1 LAKPFKVVS
10 NSDTGDADHYGG
22 NDIDN
27 IAAFLNAQ
35 SDFHDHYYLVYKSG
49 STYYAKSGLT
59 GVVDYSNSDFTT
71 VMNSA
76 IGAVNSAGGGTIFI
90 RAGVYTVNSSIGII
104 VNNVTLK
111 GEGKDATILRCGT
124 NTVDMIIKNDNT
136 ATANFALKD
145 MTVDGNNISNQLLN
159 VVDNTAGILLQNVKF
174 TKGNS
179 SSPQV
184 IGGDSISNI
193 IIKDCDFTD
202 ANAGGDL
209 IGLACT
215 NGLIEGCYFTRTVSG
230 GGLTFGL
237 GKDLRII
244 NNHWVD
250 YVGYGAVSLENISG
264 DFENVLIQGNTFR
277 NVSIGN
283 SVNTASGGGAGNT
296 FQNVEIANNILIDSG
311 GILITKYFSD
321 LSIHDNILL
330 RSCSDGAAGIYVQ
343 APQRCLIANNM
354 LYDKLAGTS
363 PFAGIMVDTETAV
376 GTNISIIGNKINTY
390 EKHGIHVSD
399 VKQIEIVSNTI
410 RNVGGLTDNSYRGI
424 FLFSNGDVNSVGIV
438 SNNLITSSL
447 ANKPYAC
454 IELDS
459 SAATTNITCR
469 NNYLSDFSG
478 VAVECDLTAIGIVV
492 KNNTGFKTENSG
504 TGTVASGQTIIAV
517 NHGLAITPSI
527 NNILVTPT
535 NSMGSATKFYV
546 STVTSTQFTI
556 NVNTDPGATT
566 ATFVWSIV

>member
-1 LAKPFKVVS
+1 LVKVLNNTSPGTSGSIGGDDWDEVAS
-10 NSDTGDADHYGG
+10 YINS
-22 NDIDN
+22 
-27 IAAFLNAQ
+27 Q
-35 SDFHDHYYLVYKSG
+35 SVYSDYSYLVYKDG
-49 STYYAKSGLT
+49 SNYKAKNGIT
-59 GVVDYSNSDFTT
+59 GEIDYSNSAFTT
-71 VMNSA
+71 VIQGAIDTTDAAGGGVIFIKSGTYIVNSA
-76 IGAVNSAGGGTIFI
+76 INIV
-90 RAGVYTVNSSIGII
+90 
-104 VNNVTLK
+104 VNNIILQ
-111 GEGKDATILRCGT
+111 GEGKDSTILICGT
-124 NTVDMIIKNDNT
+124 STVNMIIKNDNT
-136 ATANFALKD
+136 ATSNFAIRD
-145 MTVDGNNISNQLLN
+145 MTINGNDISGQLLN
-159 VVDNTAGILLQNVKF
+159 LVDNITGVLLENVKF

-179 SSPQV
+179 SGPQV
-184 IGGDSISNI
+184 VGGDSIENV
-193 IIKDCDFTD
+193 IIKNCDFTD

-209 IGLACT
+209 IGLAC
-215 NGLIEGCYFTRTVSG
+215 NNLLVEGCFFSRTVSG

-237 GKDLRII
+237 GKDLKII
-244 NNHWVD
+244 NNHWED
-250 YVGYGAVSLENISG
+250 YTGYGAISLENLSG
-264 DFENVLIQGNTFR
+264 DFENVLIEGNTFR
-277 NVSIGN
+277 NVSEGN
-283 SVNTASGGGAGNT
+283 SINTASGGGSSNT

-311 GILITKYFSD
+311 GILIGLYFSD
-321 LSIHDNILL
+321 LSIHDNVLL

-343 APQRCLIANNM
+343 APQRCIIANNI

-363 PFAGIMVDTETAV
+363 PFAGIMIDTDSTV

-399 VKQIEIVSNTI
+399 VKQLEIIDNTI

-478 VAVECDLTAIGIVV
+478 VAIECDLTATGIIV

-504 TGTVASGQTIIAV
+504 TGTVANGTTSIAV

-527 NNILVTPT
+527 NNIVVTPT
-535 NSMGSATKFYV
+535 NSMGSATKYYI

-556 NVNTDPGATT
+556 NVDVNPGATT
-566 ATFVWSIV
+566 ATFSWSIV

>member
-1 LAKPFKVVS
+1 LGKPFKVVA
-10 NSDTGDADHYGG
+10 NSDAGDADHYGG

-27 IAAFLNAQ
+27 MAGWLNAQ

-59 GVVDYSNSDFTT
+59 GVVDYSNSDFVT

-76 IGAVNSAGGGTIFI
+76 IGDVNSAGGGTIFL
-90 RAGVYTVNSSIGII
+90 RAGVYTVNSAINII
-104 VNNVTLK
+104 ISNVTLK

-124 NTVDMIIKNDNT
+124 ATVNMIIKDDNT
-136 ATANFALKD
+136 ATTNFSIKD
-145 MTVDGNNISNQLLN
+145 MTIDGNNISGQLLN
-159 VVDNTAGILLQNVKF
+159 LVDNTTGILLQNVKF

-179 SSPQV
+179 SGPQV
-184 IGGDSISNI
+184 IGGDAIANV
-193 IIKDCDFTD
+193 IIKNCDFTA

-209 IGLACT
+209 IGLAC
-215 NGLIEGCYFTRTVSG
+215 NNLLIEGCYFTRTVSG

-237 GKDLRII
+237 GKDLKII

-250 YVGYGAVSLENISG
+250 YVGYGAISLENISG

-277 NVSIGN
+277 NCSGGN
-283 SVNTASGGGAGNT
+283 SVNTASGGGSGNT
-296 FQNVEIANNILIDSG
+296 FQNVSIVDNILIDSG
-311 GILITKYFSD
+311 GILMGKYFSD
-321 LSIHDNILL
+321 LLIQGNILL
-330 RSCSDGAAGIYVQ
+330 RSCSDGVAGIYVQ
-343 APQRCLIANNM
+343 APQRCLITNNM

-363 PFAGIMVDTETAV
+363 PFAGIHVDTETTT
-376 GTNISIIGNKINTY
+376 GTNVSIIGNKINTY

-399 VKQIEIVSNTI
+399 IKQIEIIGNTI

-454 IELDS
+454 IELDT

-478 VAVECDLTAIGIVV
+478 VAVECDLTATGIIV

-504 TGTVASGQTIIAV
+504 TGTVASGQTTIAV

-527 NNILVTPT
+527 NNIHVTPT
-535 NSMGSATKFYV
+535 NSMGSATKYFV